1 VARGSELLY
10 TYGPLRPADSLL
22 FYGFAVRAEGALA
35 TDESGNSAARQAWR
49 SELATQLGLPLE
61 EGAAARALLASTL
74 AEYDVA
80 LARVDALS
88 LAEASPTAKDPRMAD
103 CRRVLHAER
112 ACLAC

>member
-1 VARGSELLY
+1 MY

-35 TDESGNSAARQAWR
+35 TDESGSGNNAARQAWR
-49 SELATQLGLPLE
+49 SELATQLGLPLDD
-61 EGAAARALLASTL
+61 GAAARALLASIL

-80 LARVDALS
+80 LARVEALS
-88 LAEASPTAKDPRMAD
+88 LAEASPTVKDPRMAD

-112 ACLAC
+112 ACLAG

>member
-1 VARGSELLY
+1 MY

-35 TDESGNSAARQAWR
+35 TDESGSGGGSGNNAARQAWR
-49 SELATQLGLPLE
+49 SELATQLGLPLDD
-61 EGAAARALLASTL
+61 GAAARALLASIL

-80 LARVDALS
+80 LARVEALS
-88 LAEASPTAKDPRMAD
+88 LAEASPTVKDPRMAD

-112 ACLAC
+112 ACLAG